1 MNENQRKKEEKKLQ
15 IIDFHCHIYPEAV
28 AEKATQSIC
37 DFYELEG
44 GHMNG
49 TVQTLLKQGDAAGID
64 RFVVL
69 PVGMR
74 PDKVRHVNDFI
85 LSEMAAQPRF
95 IGFGTVHAAMEDI
108 AAEAEY
114 IIENGLRG
122 VKMHPDF
129 QKFDIDDERLF
140 PFYETV
146 QGRIPV
152 MFHMGDKRYDHS
164 HPSKL
169 RHIMELFP
177 NLQTVAAHFGGY
189 SMYETAYETLH
200 DKDNCVFDVSSSL
213 MFMPEGVAEKYIRA
227 YGADRMVFG
236 TDYPLWDPATET
248 KRFFDLKLTEDEFEQ
263 IAHKTAEAFL
273 KL

>member
-1 MNENQRKKEEKKLQ
+1 MQ

-28 AEKATQSIC
+28 AEKAAQSIC
-37 DFYELEG
+37 QFYELEG

-49 TVQTLLKQGDAAGID
+49 TVQTLLQQGDAAGID

-85 LSEMAAQPRF
+85 LAEVKKEPRF
-95 IGFGTVHAAMEDI
+95 IGFGTVHAGMEDI
-108 AAEAEY
+108 SGEAQY
-114 IIENGLRG
+114 IIDSGLHG

-146 QGRIPV
+146 QGKIPV
-152 MFHMGDKRYDHS
+152 MYHMGDKRYDYS
-164 HPSKL
+164 HPRKL
-169 RHIMELFP
+169 RRVMELFP
-177 NLQTVAAHFGGY
+177 KLQTVAAHFGGY
-189 SMYETAYETLH
+189 SMYETAYEVLH
-200 DKDNCVFDVSSSL
+200 GMDNCIFDVSSSL
-213 MFMPEGVAEKYIRA
+213 MFMPEGVAEKYINA
-227 YGADRMVFG
+227 FGAERMVFG
-236 TDYPLWDPATET
+236 TDYPLWDPVTET
-248 KRFFDLKLTEDEFEQ
+248 KRFFSLKLTDDQFEQ

>member
-1 MNENQRKKEEKKLQ
+1 MH

-28 AEKATQSIC
+28 AQKAAQSIC
-37 DFYELEG
+37 EFYELEG
-44 GHMNG
+44 GHMDG
-49 TVQTLLKQGDAAGID
+49 TVQTLLKQGNAAGID
-64 RFVVL
+64 RFVIL

-85 LSEMAAQPRF
+85 LGEAKKQPRF

-108 AAEAEY
+108 GSEAEY
-114 IIENGLRG
+114 IMASGLHG

-146 QGRIPV
+146 QGKIPV
-152 MFHMGDKRYDHS
+152 MYHMGDKRYDFS

-169 RHIMELFP
+169 RRVMELFP
-177 NLQTVAAHFGGY
+177 KLQTVAAHFGGY
-189 SMYETAYETLH
+189 SMYETAYDILH
-200 DKDNCVFDVSSSL
+200 DVDRCVFDVSSSL
-213 MFMPEGVAEKYIRA
+213 MFMPEGVAEKYINA
-227 YGADRMVFG
+227 FGAERMVFG
-236 TDYPLWDPATET
+236 TDYPLWDPVTET
-248 KRFFDLKLTEDEFEQ
+248 KRFFSLKLTEAQFEQ